1 MKIERQDIITPAN
14 VATIV
19 GLGLTLHGA
28 ANMDT
33 LQGVVEIGLG
43 RSLDLI
49 DGPLARRFHASRF
62 GAAFDGT
69 ADKIGTLAMVAG
81 AYYYDAAPDIVLGGV
96 LVQNV
101 VNAGLTLY
109 AEHKGRDPES
119 SFAGKRGMF
128 FQNLAI
134 GAFALASV
142 LESQSFQNGLEVA
155 GGVVATIGFIL
166 GAIGTKGYFQEAFGH
181 KKN

>member
-1 MKIERQDIITPAN
+1 MKIEREDILTPAN

-28 ANMDT
+28 ANLDS
-33 LQGVVEIGLG
+33 LQGVAEIGLG
-43 RSLDLI
+43 RALDLV

-62 GAAFDGT
+62 GAALDGT
-69 ADKIGTLAMVAG
+69 ADKIGTIAMVAG
-81 AYYYDAAPDIVLGGV
+81 AYHYDAAPDVVLAGV
-96 LVQNV
+96 LAQNI

-109 AEHKGRDPES
+109 TEHKGRDPES

-142 LESQSFQNGLEVA
+142 VESQPFQNGLEVA
-155 GGVVATIGFIL
+155 GGIVAAIGFIL
-166 GAIGTKGYFQEAFGH
+166 GAIGTKGYFQDAFGH